1 MTNRCIRLYTL
12 VTMELINRKADDQIL
27 VWLDL
32 NVPKVLMVLGARQ
45 VGKTTIIKNILKSR
59 KIKYLNLDIEVDK
72 QLFLRTASLDPKSAM
87 NSFSNPEIL
96 IIDEAQ
102 KLPESGLIIKGW
114 YDSDLPVKFIM
125 SGSSSLNL
133 LDQSAESLTGRNIKL
148 YLPPLLFSEILESQ
162 DWGISEINKKGIEF
176 YKNQIDSLV
185 FNNMVFG
192 SYPEAVT
199 TSTKQDYLI
208 NLVSDYLLKDVLYSG
223 LIKEP
228 QLIRRLLS
236 LLAYQAGSE
245 VSVNELSTNL
255 GISRITINKYLDLLE
270 RTFIIFRLPAFGNNP
285 RKEII
290 KSQKIYFWDTGV
302 RNALINEFN
311 LDINRSDIGSLWE
324 NWVVAEF
331 AKKIFLNGNIKK
343 MYFWRT
349 KIGSEVD
356 LVIKDGD
363 GTISAFEIKWKNGRI
378 TKTFTTKY
386 NIPVNLINKDNFT
399 DYLL

>member
-1 MTNRCIRLYTL
+1 MQLIKRRADERLKLWLNST
-12 VTMELINRKADDQIL
+12 TPKIL
-27 VWLDL
+27 
-32 NVPKVLMVLGARQ
+32 MILGARQ
-45 VGKTTIIKNILKSR
+45 VGKTTLIKSNLSDK
-59 KIKYLNLDIEVDK
+59 KIKYMNLDIEVDK
-72 QLFLRTASLDPKSAM
+72 QSFLRSSSLSPQSAM
-87 NSFSNPEIL
+87 NSFSDPEIL

-102 KLPESGLIIKGW
+102 KLFETGRIVKGW
-114 YDSDLPVKFIM
+114 YDSNLPVKFIM

-133 LDQSAESLTGRNIKL
+133 LNQSAENLTGRNIKL
-148 YLPPLLFSEILESQ
+148 YLPPLLFSEILYSQ
-162 DWGISEINKKGIEF
+162 NWGISEENKKGIEF
-176 YKNQIDSLV
+176 YKNQIGTLV
-185 FNNMVFG
+185 FNTMVLG

-199 TSTKQDYLI
+199 TSDKQEYLI

-228 QLIRRLLS
+228 FLIRKLLS
-236 LLAYQAGSE
+236 LLAYQSGSE
-245 VSVNELSTNL
+245 VSVNELSNNL
-255 GISRITINKYLDLLE
+255 GISRITINRYLDLLE
-270 RTFIIFRLPAFGNNP
+270 RTFVIFRLPAFGNNP

-324 NWVVAEF
+324 NWIVSEF
-331 AKKIFLNGNIKK
+331 AKKIFLEGNIKK

-356 LVIKDGD
+356 LVVKDGS
-363 GTISAFEIKWKNGRI
+363 GEILAFEIKWRGNKI
-378 TKTFTTKY
+378 TKAFTSKY
-386 NIPVNLINKDNFT
+386 NLPVNLINKDNFT

>member
-1 MTNRCIRLYTL
+1 
-12 VTMELINRKADDQIL
+12 MELIKREANKHISS
-27 VWLDL
+27 WLNL
-32 NVPKVLMVLGARQ
+32 TNPKVLMILGARQ
-45 VGKTTIIKNILKSR
+45 VGKTTLIKSSLFDK

-72 QLFLRTASLDPKSAM
+72 QSFLRSASLNSQSAM
-87 NSFSNPEIL
+87 SSFFNPEVL

-102 KLPESGLIIKGW
+102 KLSETGRIVKGW
-114 YDSDLPVKFIM
+114 YDSDLPVKFIV

-133 LDQSAESLTGRNIKL
+133 LDQSAENLTGRNIKL
-148 YLPPLLFSEILESQ
+148 YLPPLLFSEILYSQ
-162 DWGISEINKKGIEF
+162 NWGISEENKKNTVF
-176 YKNQIDSLV
+176 FRKQIDALI

-199 TSTKQDYLI
+199 TPNKQEYLI

-228 QLIRRLLS
+228 QLIRKLLS
-236 LLAYQAGSE
+236 LLAYQSGSE
-245 VSVNELSTNL
+245 VSVNELSNNL
-255 GISRITINKYLDLLE
+255 GISRITINRYLDLLE
-270 RTFIIFRLPAFGNNP
+270 RTFVIFRLPAFGNNP

-311 LDINRSDIGSLWE
+311 LDANRSDIGSLWE
-324 NWVVAEF
+324 NWIVSEF
-331 AKKIFLNGNIKK
+331 AKKIFLGGNIKK

-356 LVIKDGD
+356 LVIKDGN
-363 GTISAFEIKWKNGRI
+363 GKITAFEIKWRGNKI
-378 TKTFTTKY
+378 TKAFTSKY
-386 NIPVNLINKDNFT
+386 NVPVNIINKDNCT

>member
-1 MTNRCIRLYTL
+1 
-12 VTMELINRKADDQIL
+12 MELIKREANKHISS
-27 VWLDL
+27 WLNL
-32 NVPKVLMVLGARQ
+32 TNPKVLMILGARQ
-45 VGKTTIIKNILKSR
+45 VGKTTLIKSSLFDK

-72 QLFLRTASLDPKSAM
+72 QSFLRSASLNSQSAM
-87 NSFSNPEIL
+87 SSFFNPEVL

-102 KLPESGLIIKGW
+102 KLSETGRIVKGW
-114 YDSDLPVKFIM
+114 YDSDLPIKFIV

-133 LDQSAESLTGRNIKL
+133 LDQSAENLTGRNIKL
-148 YLPPLLFSEILESQ
+148 YLPPLLFSEILYSQ
-162 DWGISEINKKGIEF
+162 NWGISEENKKNTVF
-176 YKNQIDSLV
+176 FRKQIDALI

-199 TSTKQDYLI
+199 TPNKQEYLI

-228 QLIRRLLS
+228 QLIRKLLS
-236 LLAYQAGSE
+236 LLAYQSGSE
-245 VSVNELSTNL
+245 VSVNELSNNL
-255 GISRITINKYLDLLE
+255 GISRITINRYLDLLE
-270 RTFIIFRLPAFGNNP
+270 RTFVIFRLPAFGNNP

-311 LDINRSDIGSLWE
+311 LDANRSDIGSLWE
-324 NWVVAEF
+324 NWIVSEF
-331 AKKIFLNGNIKK
+331 AKKIFLGGNIKK

-356 LVIKDGD
+356 LVIKDGN
-363 GTISAFEIKWKNGRI
+363 GKITAFEIKWRGNKI
-378 TKTFTTKY
+378 TKAFTSKY
-386 NIPVNLINKDNFT
+386 NVPVNIINKDNCT

>member
-1 MTNRCIRLYTL
+1 MK
-12 VTMELINRKADDQIL
+12 LIKREADKHINS
-27 VWLDL
+27 WLNL
-32 NVPKVLMVLGARQ
+32 SNSKVLMILGARQ
-45 VGKTTIIKNILKSR
+45 VGKTTLIKSNLSDK
-59 KIKYLNLDIEVDK
+59 KTKYLNLDIEVDK
-72 QLFLRTASLDPKSAM
+72 QFFLRSSILSPQSAM
-87 NSFSNPEIL
+87 RSFSNPEVL

-102 KLPESGLIIKGW
+102 KLSEAGIIVKGW
-114 YDSDLPVKFIM
+114 YDSNLAVKFIM

-133 LDQSAESLTGRNIKL
+133 LNQSAESLTGRNIKL
-148 YLPPLLFSEILESQ
+148 YLPPLLFSEILYSQ
-162 DWGISEINKKGIEF
+162 NWGVSEKNKKGIEF
-176 YKNQIDSLV
+176 YKNQIDTLA

-199 TSTKQDYLI
+199 TSNKQEYLI

-228 QLIRRLLS
+228 QLIRKLLS
-236 LLAYQAGSE
+236 LLAYQSGSE
-245 VSVNELSTNL
+245 VSVNELSNNL
-255 GISRITINKYLDLLE
+255 GISRITINRYLDLLE
-270 RTFIIFRLPAFGNNP
+270 RTFVIFRLPAFGNNP

-324 NWVVAEF
+324 NWIVSEF
-331 AKKIFLNGNIKK
+331 AKKIFLGGNIKK

-356 LVIKDGD
+356 LVVKDGN
-363 GTISAFEIKWKNGRI
+363 GEIIAFEIKWRGDKV
-378 TKTFTTKY
+378 TKAFTSKY
-386 NIPVNLINKDNFT
+386 NVPVNLINNDNFT

>member
-1 MTNRCIRLYTL
+1 
-12 VTMELINRKADDQIL
+12 MELIKREANEKIRS
-27 VWLDL
+27 WLSL
-32 NVPKVLMVLGARQ
+32 KNLKVLMILGARQ
-45 VGKTTIIKNILKSR
+45 VGKTTLIKSELLSR
-59 KIKYLNLDIEVDK
+59 KTKYLNLDIDVDK
-72 QLFLRTASLDPKSAM
+72 QSFLRSSTLSPQSAM
-87 NSFSNPEIL
+87 DSFSNPEIL

-102 KLPESGLIIKGW
+102 NLPDAGKIIKGW
-114 YDSDLPVKFIM
+114 FDSELHTKLVL

-133 LDQSAESLTGRNIKL
+133 LNQSAESLTGRNIKI
-148 YLPPLLFSEILESQ
+148 YLPPLLFSEILYSQ
-162 DWGISEINKKGIEF
+162 DWGISTKNNKGIEF
-176 YKNQIDSLV
+176 YKNQIETLL

-199 TSTKQDYLI
+199 SLNKQEYLM

-228 QLIRRLLS
+228 QLIKKLLS

-245 VSVNELSTNL
+245 VSVNELSNNL
-255 GISRITINKYLDLLE
+255 GISRITINRYLDLLE
-270 RTFIIFRLPAFGNNP
+270 RTFVIFRLPAFGNNP

-324 NWVVAEF
+324 NWIVSEF
-331 AKKIFLNGNIKK
+331 AKKLFLEGNVKK

-356 LVIKDGD
+356 LIIKDGN
-363 GTISAFEIKWKNGRI
+363 GKILAFEIKWRGNKI
-378 TKTFTTKY
+378 TKAFTSQYK
-386 NIPVNLINKDNFT
+386 NPVHLINKNNFT
-399 DYLL
+399 NFLL